1 MTKKIE
7 HIYEDE
13 VEKKRC
19 CSCQT
24 YQPLENY
31 NSCKGSWDKLR
42 PKCKNCL
49 HLVRMKN
56 KERMT
61 NYNKKYWQKT
71 QESQK
76 IKHKKWRENNVEH
89 RKEYNKKWRMKNGE
103 ACDKREWQKRKN
115 DPIHKEKQKRYRIE
129 RCKTDPGY
137 KLGFDVRCR
146 IRQALKSIGQGK
158 TKRTVRYLHCTLQEL
173 KEYLEVKFKPGMTWN
188 NHGKWHIDHRR
199 PCASFDLTKEE
210 DIKMCFHYTNLQ
222 PLWGAENL
230 RKGAKFDPE
239 TFNYEW
245 SGEEWKGISV

>member
-19 CSCQT
+19 CTCKI

-42 PKCKNCL
+42 PKCKKCL

-76 IKHKKWRENNVEH
+76 TRHKKWRENNVEH

-146 IRQALKSIGQGK
+146 IRQALKSIGQGSEDGVG
-158 TKRTVRYLHCTLQEL
+158 TNTSGFSALLAGSRSGVSYNFYSLGNIAN
-173 KEYLEVKFKPGMTWN
+173 FWN
-188 NHGKWHIDHRR
+188 TGEGYSSNI
-199 PCASFDLTKEE
+199 A
-210 DIKMCFHYTNLQ
+210 INMNLYHSTD
-222 PLWGAENL
+222 EI
-230 RKGAKFDPE
+230 KFDSHYKDYG
-239 TFNYEW
+239 F
-245 SGEEWKGISV
+245 SVRCLKD